1 MTYSFVDIPQVEEDE
16 FFDIYEDYFETLTET
31 EQTDWSLVNEN

>member
-1 MTYSFVDIPQVEEDE
+1 MTYSFIELPQVEEDE
-16 FFDIYEDYFETLTET
+16 LFEVYEDYFETLTET

>member
-1 MTYSFVDIPQVEEDE
+1 MTYSFVDNPQVEEDE

>member
-1 MTYSFVDIPQVEEDE
+1 MTYSFIELPQVEEDE
-16 FFDIYEDYFETLTET
+16 FFEFYEDYFETLTET